1 MPANLTTPQLPEWRQ
16 IAEALPII
24 VNATRPDGLAIFFN
38 REWYDYTGLRQEDS
52 LGEAWARALYP
63 TDYEAVLLEWRASIE
78 RGHPFQMQIRLRRS
92 DGAYRWFLV
101 RVNPVRDMRGKL
113 VRWFGTCT
121 DIEEQK
127 RTEAAYVQLYE
138 RERRIADTLQHAL
151 LPRVLPR
158 IPGLVLD
165 AVYQPDTDEAQVGGD
180 WYDAFELSDGRIA
193 FSIGDVSGH
202 GLEAAVLMGRV
213 REAVRA
219 AAIEQADPA
228 HVLRLVNATVEL
240 TEPDTLV
247 TALVAILDRLTM
259 QLSFASAGHPPPMV
273 ATADG
278 VESLGSV
285 GLPLGLGSLE
295 DDGWSVQ
302 DVDLAPGSIVA
313 FYTDGLIE
321 SDRDLLAAEARMRA
335 ALERQARG
343 TQQRSALSLV
353 ASTIE
358 GRQRDDIAVLT
369 VSSSATPVREIEAT
383 LAASPVSARRARH
396 IVARM
401 LREAGV
407 AEDRAFDL
415 LVAVGEAVNN
425 AVEHAGRLGSE
436 EFTLR
441 ARRRALAITV
451 EVADRGGWV
460 PAFEMPAAPTLL
472 SDRGRGLPLMY
483 ALSDEVQVDRSEDGT
498 TVRLALKLAA

>member
-1 MPANLTTPQLPEWRQ
+1 MPQLPEWRQ

-24 VNATRPDGLAIFFN
+24 VSATRPDGLAIFFN
-38 REWYDYTGLRQEDS
+38 REWYDYTGLTQEGS
-52 LGEAWARALYP
+52 LGEAWARALHP
-63 TDYEAVLLEWRASIE
+63 DDHEKVLHQWRAAIE
-78 RGHPFQMQIRLRRS
+78 RGRPFQTQMRLRRN

-101 RVNPVRDMRGKL
+101 RVNPVRDIRGKL
-113 VRWFGTCT
+113 VRWFGTHT
-121 DIEEQK
+121 DIEDQK

-151 LPRVLPR
+151 LPPVLPR
-158 IPGLVLD
+158 ISGLVLD
-165 AVYQPDTDEAQVGGD
+165 AVYQPDTDEAKVGGD
-180 WYDAFELSDGRIA
+180 WYDAFELSDGKLA
-193 FSIGDVSGH
+193 FSIGDVTGH

-240 TEPDTLV
+240 TEPDTMV

-259 QLSFASAGHPPPMV
+259 QLSFASAGHPPPML

-278 VESLGSV
+278 SVETLGGA
-285 GLPLGLGSLE
+285 GLPLGLGSFE
-295 DDGWSVQ
+295 GDGWDVSS
-302 DVDLAPGSIVA
+302 VDLAPGSIVA

-321 SDRDLLAAEARMRA
+321 SDLDLLAAETRKRG

-353 ASTIE
+353 ASTIT

-369 VSSSATPVREIEAT
+369 VATSPTPLREIEAT
-383 LAASPVSARRARH
+383 LAASPLSARRARH
-396 IVARM
+396 IVARL

-407 AEDRAFDL
+407 AGDRAFDL

-425 AVEHAGRLGSE
+425 AIEHAGRLGSE

-441 ARRRALAITV
+441 ARRRSMAITV
-451 EVADRGGWV
+451 EIADRGGWA
-460 PAFEMPAAPTLL
+460 PTFEMPAAPTVL
-472 SDRGRGLPLMY
+472 SDRGRGFPLMY
-483 ALSDEVQVDRSEDGT
+483 ALSDEVEVDRSEDGT